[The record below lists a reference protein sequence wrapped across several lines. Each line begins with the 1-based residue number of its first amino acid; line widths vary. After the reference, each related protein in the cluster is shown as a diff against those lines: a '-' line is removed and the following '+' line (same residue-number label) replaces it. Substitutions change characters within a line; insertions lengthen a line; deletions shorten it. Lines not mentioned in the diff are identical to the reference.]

1 MQLNDK
7 VMMDKPIEMILWV
20 VGFLWRSDNIRLG
33 SRLVPLSSAHGRI
46 WRPDRGHPTQ
56 PLNLGNILLRI
67 MLGRRT
73 FDDAVLVVGGAA
85 LEWGLYGLLG
95 GLVIERKR
103 ETRLP
108 LRVAFGVVAAGL
120 IVIGTFLVASFGI
133 LGLAASIIDIFN
145 PESWPAWTALNV
157 LIRVFFVA
165 AGWAWALMLFPILD
179 YVLKPR
185 KEREDLDCVSPADQL
200 GAEHNR

>member
-1 MQLNDK
+1 
-7 VMMDKPIEMILWV
+7 V
-20 VGFLWRSDNIRLG
+20 
-33 SRLVPLSSAHGRI
+33 AYYYA
-46 WRPDRGHPTQ
+46 
-56 PLNLGNILLRI
+56 I

-73 FDDAVLVVGGAA
+73 FDGAVLVVGGAA

-95 GLVIERKR
+95 GLAIERKR

-120 IVIGTFLVASFGI
+120 IVIGTLVVAADGI

-157 LIRVFFVA
+157 LIRVFFIA
-165 AGWAWALMLFPILD
+165 AGWAWGLMLFPKSD
-179 YVLKPR
+179 DVLKPR
-185 KEREDLDCVSPADQL
+185 KEREDLDCVTPAHQL
-200 GAEHNR
+200 RAEHNR